1 MKKYLSYVIIFLIS
15 FICISNIK
23 AENINSIKMDV
34 YVDSNGDAYVEEV
47 WDVDA
52 TEKTEYYHAYYNIG
66 DSSISDL
73 TVRDEDHE
81 YTYIDWDTNGDLS
94 DKAYHY
100 GYNYD
105 YDGVELCFGKSSYN
119 HHTYTLTYKINGFV
133 YNTSDGKQVMY
144 WTMLNKINPAPE
156 KYEIV
161 IRADEAFSDYLDVW
175 GYGFYGGESS
185 VSEGKI
191 YLTNQATDEVF
202 TSSDYVAFL
211 AKFEEPIF
219 NTNYDIGYSF
229 DEIMDMAE
237 EGSTSYTDNSSTF
250 DTILSI
256 FVFIFNALIWF
267 FIILAIV
274 KTADSPTNGSKKL
287 KFGDTGNKVPKDTP
301 MFRDL
306 PCNKDI
312 FRAYWVATNYNLV
325 KKKTDFLGAMILKW
339 LKAGIVKVESETKG
353 AIFKKEE
360 TKIVMSEATFDIEV
374 EQKLYDYMK
383 ASSKDG
389 VLENKE
395 FEKWCSLNYSKIL
408 KWFDNVLDYE
418 TDKLVSEG
426 KIIEEEKTSLGVF
439 KSKVYNVDSSM
450 MEEAKQMKGLKEF
463 FNEFDNMSDKEA
475 IEVYLWEEYLMYAQ
489 IFGVAEKVAKQFK
502 KLYPDVITDYN
513 YDSIIYINS
522 FSHAGVASANTAYS
536 RAQSYSSGGG
546 GFSSG
551 GGGGGSFGGG
561 GGSFGGGSR

>member
-15 FICISNIK
+15 FIFVNGIK
-23 AENINSIKMDV
+23 AESINSIKMDV

-81 YTYIDWDTNGDLS
+81 YAYIDWDTNGDLS

-383 ASSKDG
+383 AASKDG

-395 FEKWCSLNYSKIL
+395 FEKWCSRNYSKIL

-522 FSHAGVASANTAYS
+522 FSHAGVVSANTAYS